1 VSKKI
6 KANRYK
12 PEPGRPKAL
21 KSVSITS
28 ADAVDLC
35 LKCIMTIA
43 FFSVLSL
50 AAIFMY
56 DFITQS
62 KFFNI
67 KKIEITGTE
76 HAVQND
82 ILKLADL
89 SCDKN
94 IFKVNLF
101 NIEKRIATHPWIAS
115 AMVNRNM
122 ACELLISVIEEKP
135 LAVVKIENLADI
147 LINTHGRP
155 FKEYN
160 PQKDNIGN
168 LPVIT
173 GVDLNMKVT
182 RNLTDTHKKLKQE
195 YLFKGPLFD
204 SIMEF
209 LKLEDLND
217 ITLIKADENRGI
229 SIKANDIYNKIPLN
243 HEKTIQIQLGFN
255 KFKEKLNK
263 AIKISEYIDK
273 NFPER
278 TICAMDLSN
287 LEKVFIKTTPD
298 KALQTGDLIKGV

>member
-1 VSKKI
+1 MSKKI

-67 KKIEITGTE
+67 TKIEITGTQ
-76 HAVQND
+76 HAFKKD

-94 IFKVNLF
+94 IFKANLF
-101 NIEKRIATHPWIAS
+101 KIEKRIATHPWIAS

-135 LAVVKIENLADI
+135 LAIVKIENLADI
-147 LINTHGRP
+147 LINVHGKP

-160 PQKDNIGN
+160 PQKDNIEN

-173 GVDLNMKVT
+173 GIDLKVT
-182 RNLTDTHKKLKQE
+182 PGPKATRKNMEPE
-195 YLFKGPLFD
+195 YMFKGPLFD
-204 SIMEF
+204 SILDF
-209 LKLEDLND
+209 LKLEDSND
-217 ITLIKADENRGI
+217 IQLIKADGNRGI

-243 HEKTIQIQLGFN
+243 NENTIEIQLGFN
-255 KFKEKLNK
+255 KFKAKLNK

-298 KALQTGDLIKGV
+298 KALQIGDLKKGV

>member
-1 VSKKI
+1 MNKTI

-12 PEPGRPKAL
+12 SEPGRSKAF
-21 KSVSITS
+21 KSVSISS

-35 LKCIMTIA
+35 LKCIMAIA
-43 FFSVLSL
+43 FFIVLSL
-50 AAIFMY
+50 AAIFIY

-67 KKIEITGTE
+67 KKIEIIGTQ
-76 HAVQND
+76 HAFQND

-94 IFKVNLF
+94 IFKINLF
-101 NIEKRIATHPWIAS
+101 KIEKYIATHSWIAS
-115 AMVNRNM
+115 AEVNRNM

-147 LINTHGRP
+147 LINTQGRP

-160 PQKDNIGN
+160 PQKDNVEN
-168 LPVIT
+168 LPVIK
-173 GVDLNMKVT
+173 GVDLNLKVT
-182 RNLTDTHKKLKQE
+182 GNLMDKRKKPEQE
-195 YLFKGPLFD
+195 YLFRGPLFD

-209 LKLEDLND
+209 LKLENLND
-217 ITLIKADENRGI
+217 IKLIKADENRGI
-229 SIKANDIYNKIPLN
+229 SIKANDIYNKTPLN
-243 HEKTIQIQLGFN
+243 NEKTIQIQLGFN
-255 KFKEKLNK
+255 KFKEKLNR

-278 TICAMDLSN
+278 TIYAMDLCN
-287 LEKVFIKTTPD
+287 LEKVFIKTMPD